1 MSQSVPLTKLMPRY
15 DAVMETFQRRK
26 QQDNTHHLSN
36 MLNAYGYALNGGA
49 CSASLSYLEKKLANR
64 DNYNIY
70 RTQKDA
76 EEWMKVDKKIHS
88 YLGRD
93 MMALSG
99 GQDVVPS
106 SKEPQLVQT
115 LRLLSAFI
123 NNLLEKMMTARRASL
138 EELQDAV
145 NMLLRD
151 ASLRHNIKTALYSLS
166 QIAANKYQQDLE
178 RDALDL
184 ANLEY
189 ETLMHL
195 APSTAECILKC
206 GITKD
211 LSAPS
216 KPSSPSPRVPQPKQ
230 LPRPRILDEIM
241 RQKTSLAGGGSV
253 VGGVVGVGNVA
264 GGGGVHHQAQVH
276 QQPSAKPQFRSRQAA
291 QLYNIIS
298 AA

>member
-15 DAVMETFQRRK
+15 DAAVETFQRRK

-99 GQDVVPS
+99 GQDLVPS

-166 QIAANKYQQDLE
+166 QIAANKYQRDLE

-184 ANLEY
+184 ADLEY
-189 ETLMHL
+189 DTLMQL

-211 LSAPS
+211 LLASKAQSLLFSAP
-216 KPSSPSPRVPQPKQ
+216 KPSFNVPKQ

-241 RQKTSLAGGGSV
+241 RQKSNSSLSGGSV
-253 VGGVVGVGNVA
+253 VA
-264 GGGGVHHQAQVH
+264 GGGGAHHQVQPHVVH